1 MERAIDRKPRNWIAA
16 RKLPLLTA
24 YFRGPKLVPLPI
36 WPPKPR
42 SAFFLPT
49 YVHNFACNGGV
60 GRFLCESKAHNPFS
74 CRSNGGIFSDSVTP
88 RHHRRLKAL
97 NVISQLNY
105 GEGISGPLHWRPNYR
120 SVTLTLES
128 EESRCVASLGGL
140 SIKRSRLPMRWTDG
154 REDLISTPGRPTD
167 CHARLLCGLSGR
179 SRSNTN

>member
-42 SAFFLPT
+42 SDVFFGPLMFT
-49 YVHNFACNGGV
+49 TSHAMV
-60 GRFLCESKAHNPFS
+60 ESAGSFESQNPFS
-74 CRSNGGIFSDSVTP
+74 CRSNGGIISDSVTP

-105 GEGISGPLHWRPNYR
+105 GEGISGVGAIALAAKLQVGHAHIGVRGEPVRCITRWSLHKKI
-120 SVTLTLES
+120 
-128 EESRCVASLGGL
+128 ASADA
-140 SIKRSRLPMRWTDG
+140 MDG
-154 REDLISTPGRPTD
+154 RT
-167 CHARLLCGLSGR
+167 
-179 SRSNTN
+179 